1 VFLGKPSCTRS
12 GPAAFI
18 FYPHSAFALRPP
30 HLPRFDPAIQEKPA
44 SVLENSGRTRQSKAV
59 TQAFILGAGLGTRLR
74 PLTGRLPKPLVPLF
88 HRPLAAWALDACL
101 RAGIRRFAINTH
113 HLPEAWLEFGDPPLA
128 DWPARAGSNGQAA
141 ALRSWEGCEVAL
153 FPEPLLLE
161 TGGGLQNIAA
171 WTGNDP
177 LLVHNGD
184 VFSTLP
190 LERLI
195 AAHAASGLPVTLALR
210 SRGHAPHIALDAAQ
224 TRVTDIR
231 GRLGRAEGSHVFTGI
246 YCVSPALREL
256 LPAGEKVSVIP
267 ALLTLAEQGQLG
279 AIVLDEGD
287 WLDLGER
294 ESYLLAH
301 RQLQLGP
308 AIHPLAM
315 IEAGAIVA
323 NSSVGPGA
331 LIEAGASVCD
341 SVVWAA
347 GHVASDAVIEGCIVY
362 SGQTVHGTH
371 RDEDL

>member
-1 VFLGKPSCTRS
+1 M
-12 GPAAFI
+12 
-18 FYPHSAFALRPP
+18 
-30 HLPRFDPAIQEKPA
+30 
-44 SVLENSGRTRQSKAV
+44 LENPRRTRHSKAV

-74 PLTGRLPKPLVPLF
+74 PLTARLPKPLVPLF

-113 HLPEAWLEFGDPPLA
+113 HLPEAWREFGDPPLA
-128 DWPARAGSNGQAA
+128 GLPARAGFNGQAA
-141 ALRSWEGCEVAL
+141 VLRSWEGCEVAL
-153 FPEPLLLE
+153 FPEPVLLE

-171 WTGNDP
+171 WTGNAP

-190 LERLI
+190 LERLV
-195 AAHAASGLPVTLALR
+195 AAHAASGLPATLALR
-210 SRGHAPHIALDAAQ
+210 SHGHAQHIALDAAQ
-224 TRVTDIR
+224 TRVADIR

-246 YCVSPALREL
+246 YCVSPGFREL

-267 ALLTLAEQGQLG
+267 AFLALAEQGRLG
-279 AIVLDEGD
+279 ALVLDEGA
-287 WLDLGER
+287 WLDLGDR

-308 AIHPLAM
+308 AIHPLAV
-315 IEAGAIVA
+315 IEAGACVA

-331 LIEAGASVCD
+331 VIEAGACVRD

-347 GHVASDAVIEGCIVY
+347 GRVAGDAVLEGCIVY
-362 SGQTVHGTH
+362 SGQTASGVY
-371 RDEDL
+371 RDADL